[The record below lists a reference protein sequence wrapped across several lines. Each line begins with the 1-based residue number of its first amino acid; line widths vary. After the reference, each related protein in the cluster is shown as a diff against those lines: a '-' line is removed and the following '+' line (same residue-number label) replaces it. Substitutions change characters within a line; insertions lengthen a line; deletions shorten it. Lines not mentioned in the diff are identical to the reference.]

1 MPVVIYMYDMKSS
14 DISEQ
19 EINSHLVDWSR
30 IGVDSSHIWRFPTTD
45 HCHLRLTE
53 EEIQKHLP
61 NIFTLL
67 DAWKNTTTT
76 IFHIN
81 DFEGHS
87 TPDLEYFIG
96 DFHGLFSGDT
106 LGTSFSPRGED
117 VMCLYS
123 SFRSM
128 MLLKNRGRA
137 ATLAAMSVCEDFMC

>member
-1 MPVVIYMYDMKSS
+1 M
-14 DISEQ
+14 
-19 EINSHLVDWSR
+19 DWSR
-30 IGVDSSHIWRFPTTD
+30 IGVDSGHIWRFPTTD

-61 NIFTLL
+61 NIFTLP

-87 TPDLEYFIG
+87 TPDLEFFIG
-96 DFHGLFSGDT
+96 DFHGLFSGDM

-117 VMCLYS
+117 VMRLYS
-123 SFRSM
+123 RFRSM

-137 ATLAAMSVCEDFMC
+137 VTLAAMSVCEEFMCW